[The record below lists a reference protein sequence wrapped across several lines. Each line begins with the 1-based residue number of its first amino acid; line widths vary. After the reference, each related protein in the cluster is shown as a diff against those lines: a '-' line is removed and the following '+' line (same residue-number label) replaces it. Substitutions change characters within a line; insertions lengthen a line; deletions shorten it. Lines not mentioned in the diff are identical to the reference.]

1 MTQHVD
7 YVTTYFP
14 YKIPTLVR
22 GEPSYNDLKR
32 IKTELRA
39 NASSVESDLGGGDH
53 GYLFLISTD
62 TEYLLIEGITETAVP
77 PTWPGTFTVDPDF
90 NQIQALQA
98 REQHKDA
105 IREYRECQNVEKAL
119 LRHLQRSL
127 ESKYLQAFEDDATAL
142 LAGDIPVILEH
153 LFGRY
158 GVVRGEDVKVREAEI
173 LKTHF
178 TPSEPLVLVW
188 NPIAELKKLAIQA
201 NIPYTEQQLLEFAL
215 QIIRNT
221 HDYENALGDWHT
233 KPLPEKTWENLKT
246 HFAKAQEALKA
257 SRGPTMA
264 QAGFHQMNMVAND
277 MRDEFTLTKNELAN
291 LLSSLDDTA
300 TVNTPTVAS
309 TVPSTTSAS
318 HTYSTLDMESANAM
332 SNTSTQMEMLKLLQ
346 SMQAEFAAM
355 KTNTAA
361 VPQYANTSP
370 ASQLKKKAR
379 KTTDNPTFTRRV
391 TSKYC
396 WTHGGCAHAGNMCN
410 DKAPGH
416 QNDATFANKMDG
428 SKAFCT

>member
-1 MTQHVD
+1 V
-7 YVTTYFP
+7 
-14 YKIPTLVR
+14 
-22 GEPSYNDLKR
+22 
-32 IKTELRA
+32 
-39 NASSVESDLGGGDH
+39 
-53 GYLFLISTD
+53 
-62 TEYLLIEGITETAVP
+62 
-77 PTWPGTFTVDPDF
+77 
-90 NQIQALQA
+90 
-98 REQHKDA
+98 
-105 IREYRECQNVEKAL
+105 YREWQNVEKAL

-158 GVVRGEDVKVREAEI
+158 GVVRSEDVKMKEAEI

-178 TPSEPLVLVW
+178 TPSEPLVLIW
-188 NPIAELKKLAIQA
+188 NPIEKLKKLATQA
-201 NIPYTEQQLLEFAL
+201 NIPYTEEQLLEFAL

-233 KPLPEKTWENLKT
+233 KALPDKTWGNLKT

-300 TVNTPTVAS
+300 SVNTPTVAS
-309 TVPSTTSAS
+309 TVPSATSAN
-318 HTYSTLDMESANAM
+318 HNFSTLDMESANSM
-332 SNTSTQMEMLKLLQ
+332 SDTSTQIELLKLLR
-346 SMQAEFAAM
+346 SMQVEFAAM

-370 ASQLKKKAR
+370 ASQLKKKSR
-379 KTTDNPTFTRRV
+379 KTTDNPTFTHRV

-396 WTHGGCAHAGNMCN
+396 
-410 DKAPGH
+410 
-416 QNDATFANKMDG
+416 
-428 SKAFCT
+428 